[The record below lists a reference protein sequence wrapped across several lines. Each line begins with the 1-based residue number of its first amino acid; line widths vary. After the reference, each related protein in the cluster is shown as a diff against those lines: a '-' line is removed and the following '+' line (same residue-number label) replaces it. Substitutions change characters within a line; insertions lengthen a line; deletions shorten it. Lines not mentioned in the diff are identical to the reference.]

1 MTRKILSTDLDGT
14 ILFDGRVRDEDLAAM
29 RRWREA
35 GHLLVMNTGRSVAAL
50 HSALDPSGLEFDY
63 AVLYSGAVLTDGD
76 YEVLHVTGMPDGV
89 PDGVLELVDDAP
101 GVTVFTTTLDG
112 DLQLYDSI
120 GSGTGLLTL
129 FTPGTTADLAG
140 RSVIGVPLRVADG
153 PAFERIRDGVEQR
166 WGGAVTGF
174 RNQDFYDL
182 VPAGVS
188 KGLGLTELVS
198 ELTAPDGPYAGET
211 VETWTVG
218 DSWNDIPMH
227 ELADHP
233 VAMASA
239 PPEVVDVC
247 ECTTPSVAAVVDW
260 VLSAEADPDHA
271 ATWRDA
277 DGVMTWPSRPGE
289 LA

>member
-14 ILFDGRVRDEDLAAM
+14 IIFDGRVRDEDLAALH
-29 RRWREA
+29 RWREA
-35 GHLLVMNTGRSVAAL
+35 GHLLVMNTGRSIDAL
-50 HSALDPSGLEFDY
+50 HSALDASGLEFDY
-63 AVLYSGAVLTDGD
+63 AVLYSGAVITDGD
-76 YEVLHVTGMPDGV
+76 YEVLHVAAMPDGV
-89 PDGVLELVDDAP
+89 PAGVVEIVDGAP

-153 PAFERIRDGVEQR
+153 PVFERIRDGVEQR
-166 WGGAVTGF
+166 WGGAVIGF

-198 ELTAPDGPYAGET
+198 ELTAPGGPYEGE
-211 VETWTVG
+211 VIETWTVG

-233 VAMASA
+233 IAMASA
-239 PPEVVDVC
+239 PAEVVDVC
-247 ECTTPSVAAVVDW
+247 EVTTPSVAAVVDW
-260 VLSAEADPDHA
+260 VLAAEADPDHA
-271 ATWRDA
+271 DAWRNA